1 MVVRRSLE
9 GFSALRTPADESSMK
24 NLFLVA
30 LLACGGCTTMMV
42 AEMIMA
48 ADTSVSITVSGDEA
62 ELESMFAAMSSQFE
76 VETPVRAVQTGVRV
90 LEIVGTYVAVL
101 EAMNWM
107 MAKGLTLMANDAL
120 SEAILYGVFK

>member
-1 MVVRRSLE
+1 
-9 GFSALRTPADESSMK
+9 MK